1 VETIYIQ
8 HPISD
13 WITAKMESCVLA
25 LGFFDGVHIGHQGIL
40 NEAKEIAKR
49 KQLSFGV
56 MTFYPHPRDIV
67 NPNQSPMKYL
77 TPLPIKEERFEQ
89 MGVDKLF
96 IVKFEPKFAALA
108 PAEFVNQ
115 YIRGLYCQHVVAG
128 FDYHYGFKGKGSM
141 ETLAGEGKG
150 SFDVTTVSKIQ
161 HEFDKISSTAIRE
174 LLLSGNVNKI
184 PHYLGDFY
192 EVRGRVER
200 SSFFYK
206 NDFFI
211 KITLDE
217 GYMTPAAGVYKT
229 LVELKDKQLVGVC
242 QQIACKENH
251 SSLLIKIEKCD
262 LGNIDETRVK
272 VIWFEKLYV
281 KKEVHEIR
289 PYLVSKEL
297 VI

>member
-1 VETIYIQ
+1 METIYIQ
-8 HPISD
+8 HPISES
-13 WITAKMESCVLA
+13 ITAKMESCVLA

-56 MTFYPHPRDIV
+56 MTFYPHPRDII
-67 NPNQSPMKYL
+67 NPNHPPMKYL
-77 TPLPIKEERFEQ
+77 TPLPIKEERFEK

-108 PAEFVNQ
+108 PSDFVNQ
-115 YIRGLYCQHVVAG
+115 YINGLCCKHVVAG

-150 SFDVTTVSKIQ
+150 SFDVTTIDKIK
-161 HEFDKISSTAIRE
+161 HGVEKISSTAIRE
-174 LLLSGNVNKI
+174 LLLSGNVSKI
-184 PHYLGDFY
+184 PHYLGEFY
-192 EVRGRVER
+192 EVRGQVER
-200 SSFFYK
+200 SSFYYK
-206 NDFFI
+206 NDLFI

-229 LVELKDKQLVGVC
+229 LVELEGQKFVGVC
-242 QQIACKENH
+242 YQITSKE
-251 SSLLIKIEKCD
+251 SKTSLLIKIDNCQLDSIQK
-262 LGNIDETRVK
+262 RVK
-272 VIWFEKLYV
+272 VIWLEKVFV
-281 KKEVHEIR
+281 KKEVYEISQYFVR
-289 PYLVSKEL
+289 EEL

>member
-8 HPISD
+8 HPISES
-13 WITAKMESCVLA
+13 ITAKMESCVLA

-67 NPNQSPMKYL
+67 NPDQPPMKYL
-77 TPLPIKEERFEQ
+77 TPLPIKGERFEQ

-108 PAEFVNQ
+108 PTEFVNQ
-115 YIRGLYCQHVVAG
+115 YIRGLCCEHVVAG

-141 ETLAGEGKG
+141 ETLAEEGKG
-150 SFDVTTVSKIQ
+150 AFDVTTVSKIQ
-161 HEFDKISSTAIRE
+161 HEVEKISSTAIRE
-174 LLLSGNVNKI
+174 LLLAGNVNKI
-184 PHYLGDFY
+184 PNYLGDFY
-192 EVRGRVER
+192 EVRGKVER

-229 LVELKDKQLVGVC
+229 LVELDGQKFSGVC
-242 QQIACKENH
+242 HQITSKENK
-251 SSLLIKIEKCD
+251 SSLFIKIDNCQLD
-262 LGNIDETRVK
+262 SIQIRVK
-272 VIWFEKLYV
+272 VIWLEKVYV
-281 KKEVHEIR
+281 KKEFYEIS
-289 PYLVSKEL
+289 PYFVSEEL